1 MAWDMYGSMRGPAA
15 WMITA
20 RWDAPYTLLMVAMW
34 VVMMTAM
41 MLPSALP
48 TVLLFGW
55 VVRSDRAASPT
66 VRVYVFAAGYLIV
79 WSAFAV
85 AMTFVQRELS
95 LRAVM
100 TAMMELEAY
109 RWSGAL
115 VVLAG
120 LYELTPLKRACLR
133 ACQSPAGFI
142 ARNWRTG
149 NLGALRL
156 GVGHGL
162 YCLGCCWALML
173 LLFALGVM
181 NLPVLVALFVILIAE
196 KQAPPW
202 IRADVA
208 VGVLLTAGGAWM
220 LLR

>member
-1 MAWDMYGSMRGPAA
+1 MSGASA
-15 WMITA
+15 WMIDA

-55 VVRSDRAASPT
+55 VVRSDAAASPT
-66 VRVYVFAAGYLIV
+66 VRVYLFAAGYLLV
-79 WSAFAV
+79 WGAFAG

-95 LRAVM
+95 LRAVL
-100 TAMMELEAY
+100 TPMMELEAY

-149 NLGALRL
+149 NLGALWL

-181 NLPVLVALFVILIAE
+181 NLAVLVALFVILVAE

>member
-1 MAWDMYGSMRGPAA
+1 
-15 WMITA
+15 
-20 RWDAPYTLLMVAMW
+20 
-34 VVMMTAM
+34 
-41 MLPSALP
+41 
-48 TVLLFGW
+48 VLLFGW
-55 VVRSDRAASPT
+55 VVRSDAAASPT

-79 WSAFAV
+79 WGAFAV
-85 AMTFVQRELS
+85 AMTLVQRELS

-100 TAMMELEAY
+100 TAMMKLEAY

-120 LYELTPLKRACLR
+120 L
-133 ACQSPAGFI
+133 
-142 ARNWRTG
+142 
-149 NLGALRL
+149 
-156 GVGHGL
+156 
-162 YCLGCCWALML
+162 GCFWALML

-208 VGVLLTAGGAWM
+208 VGALLTAGGAWM